1 MKVELTKEQSHI
13 LKESLYFLKM
23 PQLKKACDLFSLPS
37 NGKKI
42 DLITRI
48 LSFVQHG
55 KIVESPSIPE
65 ESRARNYPVQ
75 PISRSSLML
84 YGSYKNDAESRAFF
98 KKIIG
103 PHFHFTAFGVD
114 WLNDRW
120 LKGQPPTYQEFADY
134 WVQETVRRKKTPAE
148 PKAEWRYINFLQ
160 QMQRE
165 EPSLSKP
172 ELMKEWKKLQAENVR
187 TAFEILKL
195 SKKITK

>member
-48 LSFVQHG
+48 LSFVQTG
-55 KIVESPSIPE
+55 KIIHAPTIPE
-65 ESRARNYPVQ
+65 ESHARNYPVQ
-75 PISRSSLML
+75 AISSSALML
-84 YGSYKNDAESRAFF
+84 YGSYKNDAETRAFF

-120 LKGQPPTYQEFADY
+120 LKGHPPTYQEFADY
-134 WVQETVRRKKTPAE
+134 WVQETARRKRTRAA

-160 QMQRE
+160 QMQKE
-165 EPSLSKP
+165 QPSLSKA
-172 ELMKEWKKLQAENVR
+172 ELMKKWKKLQADKACL
-187 TAFEILKL
+187 AFEILR
-195 SKKITK
+195 SIKKNR